1 MLNIILC
8 FFFLN
13 RLFVLPQYD
22 SSLIEQSLLLNRRR
36 NEPEHQKNK
45 LEEHFEDLDIIDG
58 MAAFCKKFFI
68 CFDIIHDV
76 CHKVIV

>member
-1 MLNIILC
+1 MPVLD
-8 FFFLN
+8 

-58 MAAFCKKFFI
+58 MAAFCK
-68 CFDIIHDV
+68 
-76 CHKVIV
+76 

>member
-1 MLNIILC
+1 MLDFVFC
-8 FFFLN
+8 N

-58 MAAFCKKFFI
+58 MAAFCKWIFYLF
-68 CFDIIHDV
+68 
-76 CHKVIV
+76 